1 MIVDAPRSINLAQR
15 PTPLQPLNRLSKR
28 LGGPRIW
35 LKRDDLTGMVLSGNK
50 VRKLEFTLAH
60 AIDQGCDTIITCGG
74 LQSNHCRATAMAC
87 AELGLHCHWLLR
99 GSEPEQ
105 DDGNFLL
112 DRLLG
117 ATVECIATKTYQA
130 ELDDLLSQRQ
140 KEYASKGHRAWI
152 IPTGASDGIGIWGYI
167 AAFREILND
176 AQQHQ
181 LDLKHVLTATG
192 SGGTQAGLTLG
203 AAMHANEV
211 AVWGVNVC
219 DDERWF
225 LDKVAHDLNDWRELY
240 APNWPLQRCQTRV
253 IDGYVGPGYAKAD
266 PEIFQSIAE
275 LARLEGVVLDPVY
288 TGKAF
293 YALTQEL
300 KAGRFGSSGDIVFV
314 HTGGTFGLFP
324 QKRELQAAMPAG
336 EPLAW

>member
-1 MIVDAPRSINLAQR
+1 MMVDAPRSISLAQR
-15 PTPLQPLNRLSKR
+15 PTPLQPLDRLSER

-87 AELGLHCHWLLR
+87 AQLGLHCHLLLR
-99 GSEPEQ
+99 GEAPEL
-105 DDGNFLL
+105 DDGNLLL

-117 ATVECIATKTYQA
+117 ARVECINTKTYQA
-130 ELDDLLSQRQ
+130 RLDELLKERQ
-140 KEYASKGHRAWI
+140 QVYQDQGQKAWI

-167 AAFREILND
+167 DAFREILND
-176 AQQHQ
+176 VEQHK
-181 LDLKHVLTATG
+181 LDLRHVLTATG

-203 AAMHANEV
+203 AAMHAPEV

-219 DDERWF
+219 DDEAWF
-225 LDKVAHDLNDWRELY
+225 LNKVDHDLKEWRSLY
-240 APNWPLQRCQTRV
+240 APDWPLERCQARV

-266 PEIFQSIAE
+266 PAIYQSIAE
-275 LARLEGVVLDPVY
+275 LAKLEAVVLDPVY

-300 KAGRFGSSGDIVFV
+300 KAGRFGDSGDIVFV

-324 QKRELQAAMPAG
+324 HRGELQAALSAG
-336 EPLAW
+336 EPLSW